1 MADKQVFDNP
11 NIVSIPV
18 SCDGSAYIAEVGFNP
33 RKVEVVA
40 AGGACAIAYKDATAA
55 MKLTSAAAL
64 TSGIVTFNG
73 DNTVTLGTDAD
84 LNVSGAVTTL
94 LCYK

>member
-1 MADKQVFDNP
+1 MELDNH

-18 SCDGSAYIAEVGFNP
+18 SCDGSAFIAEVGFNP

-40 AGGACAIAYKDATAA
+40 AGGYCAMAYKGASAA

-64 TSGIVTFNG
+64 ASGLVTFNG

-84 LNVSGAVTTL
+84 LNVSGTVTTL
-94 LCYK
+94 VCYK

>member
-1 MADKQVFDNP
+1 MELDNH

-18 SCDGSAYIAEVGFNP
+18 SCDGSAFKAEVGFNP

-40 AGGACAIAYKDATAA
+40 AGGYCAMAYKGATAA
-55 MKLTSAAAL
+55 LKLTSAAELA
-64 TSGIVTFNG
+64 SGLVTFNG

>member
-1 MADKQVFDNP
+1 MEFDNH

-18 SCDGSAYIAEVGFNP
+18 SCDGSAFIAEVGFNP

-40 AGGACAIAYKDATAA
+40 AGGYCAMAYKGASAA

-64 TSGIVTFNG
+64 ASGLVTFNG

-94 LCYK
+94 VCYK

>member
-1 MADKQVFDNP
+1 MELDNH

-18 SCDGSAYIAEVGFNP
+18 TCDGSAFVAEVGFNP

-40 AGGACAIAYKDATAA
+40 AGGKLAVAYAGASHA
-55 MKLTSAAAL
+55 MKITTAPAL
-64 TSGIVTFNG
+64 ATGLVTFNE

-94 LCYK
+94 MCYK

>member
-1 MADKQVFDNP
+1 MEFDNH

-18 SCDGSAYIAEVGFNP
+18 SCDGSAYKAEVGFNP

-40 AGGACAIAYKDATAA
+40 AGGYCAMAYADAAA
-55 MKLTSAAAL
+55 ALKLTSAAAL
-64 TSGIVTFNG
+64 ASGLVTFNG

-84 LNVSGAVTTL
+84 LNVSGTVTTL

>member
-1 MADKQVFDNP
+1 MELDNH

-18 SCDGSAYIAEVGFNP
+18 SCDGSAFIAEVGFNP

-40 AGGACAIAYKDATAA
+40 AGGLCAVAYKGAAAAT
-55 MKLTSAAAL
+55 KLTSAPAL
-64 TSGIVTFNG
+64 VSGLVAFNG

>member
-1 MADKQVFDNP
+1 MEFDNH

-40 AGGACAIAYKDATAA
+40 AGGECAMAYVDAAA
-55 MKLTSAAAL
+55 ALKLTSAGASL
-64 TSGIVTFNG
+64 VSGLVSFNG
-73 DNTVTLGTDAD
+73 DNTVTLGTDAA

>member
-1 MADKQVFDNP
+1 MELDNH

-18 SCDGSAYIAEVGFNP
+18 SCNGSAYQAEVGFNP
-33 RKVEVVA
+33 RKVEVVQN
-40 AGGACAIAYKDATAA
+40 GGYCATAYKGVTNQV
-55 MKLTSAAAL
+55 KIVSSGTAL
-64 TSGIVTFNG
+64 TSGIITFNG
-73 DNTVTLGTDAD
+73 DNTVTLGADAD

>member
-1 MADKQVFDNP
+1 MELDNN
-11 NIVSIPV
+11 NIVTIPV

-33 RKVEVVA
+33 RKVEVVQ
-40 AGGACAIAYKDATAA
+40 AGGYTAIAYKGAA
-55 MKLTSAAAL
+55 AALKLTSAGAL
-64 TSGIVTFNG
+64 VSGLVTFNG

-94 LCYK
+94 MCYK

>member
-1 MADKQVFDNP
+1 MELDNH

-18 SCDGSAYIAEVGFNP
+18 SCNGSAVVAEVGFNP
-33 RKVEVVA
+33 RKVEVVQN
-40 AGGACAIAYKDATAA
+40 GGYCATAYNGVSNA
-55 MKLTSAAAL
+55 LKFGVSGAAL
-64 TSGIVTFNG
+64 TSGVVTFNG

>member
-1 MADKQVFDNP
+1 MELDNH

-33 RKVEVVA
+33 RKVEVVS
-40 AGGACAIAYKDATAA
+40 AGGLCAVAYKGASAAT
-55 MKLTSAAAL
+55 KLTSAPEL
-64 TSGIVTFNG
+64 VSGLVAFNG

>member
-1 MADKQVFDNP
+1 MELDNH

-18 SCDGSAYIAEVGFNP
+18 TCNGSAYIAEVGFNP

-40 AGGACAIAYKDATAA
+40 AGGKLAVAYANATAA
-55 MKLTSAAAL
+55 MKITTAAAL
-64 TSGIVTFNG
+64 ATGLVTFNE

-94 LCYK
+94 FCYK

>member
-1 MADKQVFDNP
+1 MELDNH

-18 SCDGSAYIAEVGFNP
+18 TCDGSAYKAEVGFNP

-40 AGGACAIAYKDATAA
+40 AGGACAIAYKGATAA
-55 MKLTSAAAL
+55 MKLTTAAAL
-64 TSGIVTFNG
+64 ATGLVTFNG
-73 DNTVTLGTDAD
+73 DNTVTLGTDAA

>member
-1 MADKQVFDNP
+1 MSMELDNP

-18 SCDGSAYIAEVGFNP
+18 SCNGSAYEAEVGFNP
-33 RKVEVVA
+33 RKVEVIQN
-40 AGGACAIAYKDATAA
+40 GGYCATAYNGITNQV
-55 MKLTSAAAL
+55 KFNSSGVTL

-94 LCYK
+94 MCYK

>member
-1 MADKQVFDNP
+1 MELDNH

-18 SCDGSAYIAEVGFNP
+18 SCNGSAYQAEVGFNP
-33 RKVEVVA
+33 RKVEVVQN
-40 AGGACAIAYKDATAA
+40 GGYCATAYKGVTNQV
-55 MKLTSAAAL
+55 KFYESGVIL

-73 DNTVTLGTDAD
+73 DNTVTLGADAD

>member
-1 MADKQVFDNP
+1 MELDNH

-18 SCDGSAYIAEVGFNP
+18 SCDGSAFKAEVGFNP

-40 AGGACAIAYKDATAA
+40 AGGFCALAYSNATHA
-55 MKLTSAAAL
+55 MKLASSAAL
-64 TSGIVTFNG
+64 VSGLVTFSG

-84 LNVSGAVTTL
+84 LNVSGTVTTL